1 MRVLLATHGTRG
13 DVQPMLALA
22 VALRDRGH
30 EAVLAAPDSFADAAG
45 EYDIEF
51 APLGE
56 GANRLM
62 DDPVVKEAI
71 EGGYRGIRGKITAL
85 RTAQRVKP
93 MMAEVLHHVGVAA
106 KTSRTDVVVHTTG
119 VPAHHA
125 AEMLGV
131 PAVVVALQPGWIPTG
146 EFPCPM
152 IPLPRLPKV
161 VNRATYLAV
170 AAILR
175 AFTGITSTWRTT
187 ELGLPRRRGSHDIL
201 HDAEGRDRLVLQAF
215 SRQVTLTASDWPDS
229 VHTTGFWYLPAAAGW
244 EPPAALRDF
253 LDAGPAPVYI
263 GFGSMAGRDSRRTR
277 AVVEE
282 AVRRAGV
289 RAVLATGWGGIAA
302 DAGTGD
308 LFVLDHAPHDWL
320 FPRTSA
326 VVHHG
331 GGGTTGAAL
340 AAGKPQVVCP
350 FVADQPYWANRMHAV
365 GVAPPPIRQQHLT
378 VDRLTAALR
387 QATDDVGMRERAER
401 LGREIRAENGVAAAV
416 ALLEKLT

>member
-1 MRVLLATHGTRG
+1 MRALLVTHGTRG

-30 EAVLAAPDSFADAAG
+30 EVVLAAPDSFADAAG

-51 APLGE
+51 ASLGE
-56 GANRLM
+56 GPNRLM

-71 EGGYRGIRGKITAL
+71 EGGYRGVRGKVTAV
-85 RTAQRVKP
+85 RTARRVKP
-93 MMAEVLHHVGVAA
+93 MMVEVLHNVGEVA
-106 KTSRTDVVVHTTG
+106 KTSRADVVVHTTG

-131 PAVVVALQPGWIPTG
+131 PAVVVTLQPGWIPTG

-152 IPLPRLPKV
+152 IPLPRLPRIL
-161 VNRATYLAV
+161 NRATYLAV
-170 AAILR
+170 DAVLR
-175 AFTGITSTWRTT
+175 MYAGITATWRTT
-187 ELGLPRRRGSHDIL
+187 ELGLPRRRGMHDIL
-201 HDAEGRDRLVLQAF
+201 HDPDGRARPILQAF
-215 SRQVTLTASDWPDS
+215 SPRVALSASDWRDS
-229 VHTTGFWYLPAAAGW
+229 VHTNGFWYLPAVSGW
-244 EPPAALRDF
+244 EPSAALRDF

-282 AVRRAGV
+282 AVRQAGV

-302 DAGTGD
+302 TAGTGD
-308 LFVLDHAPHDWL
+308 LFVIDHAPHDWL
-320 FPRTSA
+320 FPRMSA

-340 AAGKPQVVCP
+340 AAGRPQVVCP
-350 FVADQPYWANRMHAV
+350 FVADQPYWANRVHAV
-365 GVAPPPIRQQHLT
+365 GVAPPPIRQQQLT
-378 VDRLTAALR
+378 ADRLTAALR
-387 QATDDVGMRERAER
+387 QATGDAGMRERAER
-401 LGREIRAENGVAAAV
+401 LGREIRAENGVSAAV
-416 ALLEKLT
+416 ALLENLT